1 MDDLTQKLNDL
12 LNSPDSMQKIQ
23 AALSSLGADSDDDD
37 NGDEQTPTLA
47 DQLPDSETL
56 SSLLS
61 AFASGQSAPAPAAR
75 SKKDKMVVR
84 PKKDAGS
91 GMPDLTMLTKLI
103 PLMASMNQDDDD
115 TNLLKALRP
124 YLRGDREKRLD
135 DAIKILRLMK
145 LMPLLQDKGLF

>member
-12 LNSPDSMQKIQ
+12 LSSPDSMQKIQ
-23 AALSSLGADSDDDD
+23 SALAALGADGDDE
-37 NGDEQTPTLA
+37 DEAEDSAPTLA
-47 DQLPDSETL
+47 DQLPDSDTL
-56 SSLLS
+56 TSLLS
-61 AFASGQSAPAPAAR
+61 AFASGQAAPSP
-75 SKKDKMVVR
+75 KKDKMVVR

-91 GMPDLTMLTKLI
+91 GMPDLSMLTKLM
-103 PLMASMNQDDDD
+103 PLMSSMNRDDDD

-145 LMPLLQDKGLF
+145 IMPLLQDKGLF

>member
-12 LNSPDSMQKIQ
+12 LSSPDSMQKIQ
-23 AALSSLGADSDDDD
+23 SALAALGADSGEDEEEE
-37 NGDEQTPTLA
+37 EQTPTLA

-61 AFASGQSAPAPAAR
+61 AFASGQGGAPA
-75 SKKDKMVVR
+75 KKDKMVAR
-84 PKKDAGS
+84 HRKDSGGS
-91 GMPDLTMLTKLI
+91 MPDLSMLTKLL
-103 PLMASMNQDDDD
+103 PLMASMNRDDDD

-124 YLRGDREKRLD
+124 YLKGDREKRLD